1 METGKKNRQG
11 PRPTHPGEL
20 LREEILPAAGLTQL
34 ELAKALGVSR
44 KTVSEVVLEQRPV
57 TVDMA
62 MRLGRFFGNGPN
74 LWLNMQ
80 KAVDLWDAVKLNR
93 KAYNTIKPLKAKVAP
108 ARTGRSASSTPIVA

>member
-1 METGKKNRQG
+1 MEKRKKTQS

-20 LREEILPAAGLTQL
+20 LREEVLPAAGLNQVQ
-34 ELAKALGVSR
+34 LAKALGVSR

-62 MRLGRFFGNGPN
+62 VRLGRFFGNGPD

-80 KAVDLWDAVKLNR
+80 QAVDLWDAMNANS
-93 KAYNTIKPLKAKVAP
+93 KAYDQIKPMKHAA
-108 ARTGRSASSTPIVA
+108 A

>member
-1 METGKKNRQG
+1 MVRKNAGDMLNLKR
-11 PRPTHPGEL
+11 PRPVHPGEL
-20 LREEILPAAGLTQL
+20 LREEVMPAANLTQV

-62 MRLGRFFGNGPN
+62 MRLGRYFGNGPD

-80 KAVDLWDAVKLNR
+80 KAVDMWDAIKANQ
-93 KAYNTIKPLKAKVAP
+93 KAYAGIKPLKARA
-108 ARTGRSASSTPIVA
+108 A